1 MGWSQHYHEDS
12 DCIYCSRF
20 VVVPVKKNQR
30 TKNLLLY
37 LLKKILNLYLQKLQK
52 PNLALLMNASQQ
64 FRKNSKL
71 ICKSLDDMLIYK
83 VDLLSRFFC

>member
-37 LLKKILNLYLQKLQK
+37 LLKKNL
-52 PNLALLMNASQQ
+52 
-64 FRKNSKL
+64 
-71 ICKSLDDMLIYK
+71 KSLFTEAAEAKPGTVNECITAVQEK
-83 VDLLSRFFC
+83 Q